1 MDDLPHS
8 IDPHCKSEEEGP
20 WGFQKSP
27 SSLPSDFH
35 LQQCQAY
42 CMESSFHQEPSQSS
56 AAASLS
62 VCERACMC
70 ACVCACVC
78 VCVRACVKFQ
88 GGTISFGNKIQMNQG

>member
-8 IDPHCKSEEEGP
+8 IDPHCKSEEEGL

-35 LQQCQAY
+35 LRQCQAY
-42 CMESSFHQEPSQSS
+42 CMESSFHQESSQSS

-62 VCERACMC
+62 VCERACV
-70 ACVCACVC
+70 CVRVCVRVC
-78 VCVRACVKFQ
+78 VCMRV
-88 GGTISFGNKIQMNQG
+88 